1 MNARAA
7 VKAIEK
13 EGILLVFPLQN
24 QKEPKSL
31 WSHFFPRSAMRWEW
45 DEGGDNRVGELWHL
59 REQLSRSNK
68 VVYSKWYRGRATF
81 FSREVFTQILADI
94 EKRVPS
100 PRGLTVE
107 AARMLSLL
115 KESSPQ
121 STKELKRAAHL
132 EGKFMEPTYSK
143 ATQELW
149 RRLLIVGHGE
159 VDDGAFPS
167 LAMGSTQHLFEDLW
181 KRAREDKPELTYKMP
196 APIEKF
202 YLRLTKDLDQK
213 LAQSVSWKNLSSV

>member
-1 MNARAA
+1 MNARSA
-7 VKAIEK
+7 VKAIES

-31 WSHFFPRSAMRWEW
+31 WSHFFPRSTMRWEW

-59 REQLSRSNK
+59 REQLSRSSK

-81 FSREVFTQILADI
+81 FSRDVFTQVLADL
-94 EKRVPS
+94 ERRVPS
-100 PRGLTVE
+100 PRGLTPE
-107 AARMLSLL
+107 ATRMLAILN
-115 KESSPQ
+115 ESSPR

-132 EGKFMEPTYSK
+132 EGKFMEPTYTK

-149 RRLLIVGHGE
+149 KRLLIVGHGE
-159 VDDGAFPS
+159 IDDGAFPS
-167 LAMGSTQHLFEDLW
+167 LAMGSTQNMFEDLW
-181 KRAREDKPELTYKMP
+181 QAAREKKPALTFKMS

-213 LAQSVSWKNLSSV
+213 LAHSVSWKNLKSV